1 MYLEELFSLKGKVAV
16 ITGASKGIG
25 QTAAIGL
32 AKAGARVVILCRS
45 EPKGALEGIAAAGE
59 EGCWIATDVTD
70 EVSVNAAFAEI
81 LRRFG
86 AVHVVFNNAG
96 ICIPAQ
102 MTEVTEAQW
111 DKSFAVNCKG
121 AMFMC
126 QAAGQI
132 MKKNRY
138 GRIIVTASQSG
149 KAGEFANGPYCVS
162 KATIAMMMQVLTIEL
177 SQYGILANSI
187 SPGYTDTTLF
197 RNGMADRAVQEGRPA
212 HELIDELMST
222 VPIRRPAQPEEI
234 AELVCF
240 LASEKNSYVTGT
252 DILIAG
258 GNVMY

>member
-1 MYLEELFSLKGKVAV
+1 MLKNRVAV
-16 ITGASKGIG
+16 VTGAARGMGREICLKMAGYGADIVALDLDEKSA
-25 QTAAIGL
+25 QETAREVQRLGRRAI
-32 AKAGARVVILCRS
+32 AIQVDVAHKEQVDTAFDAAVKAFGRVDILS
-45 EPKGALEGIAAAGE
+45 
-59 EGCWIATDVTD
+59 
-70 EVSVNAAFAEI
+70 
-81 LRRFG
+81 
-86 AVHVVFNNAG
+86 NNAG

-102 MTEVTEAQW
+102 MVDVTEAQW
-111 DKSFAVNCKG
+111 EKSFAVNCKG

-126 QAAGQI
+126 QAAAKI
-132 MKKNRY
+132 MKRNRY

-149 KAGEFANGPYCVS
+149 KAGEFANGPYCIS

-197 RNGMADRAVQEGRPA
+197 RNGMADRAVQEGRPT
-212 HELIDELMST
+212 HELIDELMRT

-240 LASEKNSYVTGT
+240 LASDKNSYVTGT

-258 GNVMY
+258 GNIMY

>member
-1 MYLEELFSLKGKVAV
+1 MLKDRVAV
-16 ITGASKGIG
+16 VTGAARGMGKQICLKMAGYGADIVALDLDEKSAQ
-25 QTAAIGL
+25 QTA
-32 AKAGARVVILCRS
+32 
-45 EPKGALEGIAAAGE
+45 
-59 EGCWIATDVTD
+59 D
-70 EVSVNAAFAEI
+70 EVRALGRRAVAMQVDVSSKAQVDAAFAAAVKEFGKVDI
-81 LRRFG
+81 LS
-86 AVHVVFNNAG
+86 NNAG

>member
-1 MYLEELFSLKGKVAV
+1 MLKDRVAV
-16 ITGASKGIG
+16 VTGAARGMGKQICLKMAGYGADIVALDLDEKGAQ
-25 QTAAIGL
+25 QTA
-32 AKAGARVVILCRS
+32 
-45 EPKGALEGIAAAGE
+45 
-59 EGCWIATDVTD
+59 D
-70 EVSVNAAFAEI
+70 EVRALGRRAVAMQVDVSSKAQVDAAFAAAVKEFGKVDI
-81 LRRFG
+81 LS
-86 AVHVVFNNAG
+86 NNAG